1 MNTNQLKRGTELM
14 HLIKVTVSALDSMQ
28 ELQNRQK
35 VLIAGKDYQGKAGFI
50 YNFAMAE
57 HSDGS
62 GISASLPRYEGNQA
76 LVDVIVAELKRQ
88 LDEFTAE
95 FEML

>member
-1 MNTNQLKRGTELM
+1 
-14 HLIKVTVSALDSMQ
+14 
-28 ELQNRQK
+28 
-35 VLIAGKDYQGKAGFI
+35 
-50 YNFAMAE
+50 MAE